1 MEDKQIV
8 ELFWSRSEEAISEIT
23 KKYGK
28 LCGYIAKNILDDDA
42 KAQSCVNQ
50 CYEILRESIP
60 PHRPQNLKAYLCK
73 IVRNH
78 AMHMK
83 YQSIAQREAELFQA
97 ELVIHDFLKC
107 LEVEKRK
114 VFVVRYWFLTP
125 VSEIAQ
131 RYKMSVTEVEECIHA
146 TFQQLNQKLAQKN
159 LFVQEEELLY
169 AMTEIE
175 DSYLE
180 EVATL
185 KETVNREKKWYSIS
199 AVAGVLVLLLAISI
213 LPQTL
218 GKQNINGTE
227 SESES
232 ESEQTEIGAQPQF
245 DPKKYIDVVYGYVM
259 SRSDFYLQTKNLPWN
274 PNMTIA
280 ALPIY
285 KNLAESYDSG
295 ERVYLAE
302 DTLLTMAEG
311 IAAKLKMEIVKT
323 TFSSVTD
330 EMGTTTCGIVATT
343 DLGTIE
349 IDGRGGV
356 YVHFK
361 ESQSLPAGYA
371 ASDSISKEEADRTV
385 EHLISYYKN
394 AFLWEDLIADS
405 YAIYDLNEN
414 RQMIY
419 RAVGTR
425 GPYEDVEEY
434 YLHQVFFYFDHHQR
448 LTGFRFYDYGTA
460 TELVSYYPLI
470 SYEEA
475 KDLLEKGEYIS
486 NQYGMFLEYKEGTI
500 ERTELMYR
508 INDGEEY
515 YQPYYCFYIYLE
527 EIGQYNTFYVPA
539 AKGVKINEAP
549 PEPDIKIL
557 DVEGYEFSAKS
568 FVYSKDWKYY
578 TVENGML
585 VEGNKN
591 ELLAYKST
599 GEIRV
604 ENGMR
609 YFYYGDSI
617 VVNLDEIISEVYAGY
632 YSDLSAS
639 YMEGKII
646 IHVSTQQREDTESLE
661 ACYVYSVADKTITK
675 ITEANYLSYD
685 ELYRWGIR
693 LYGRYGIKGNTYG
706 DMQIIDAVE
715 GNIYNT
721 EIQLKEVEMI
731 YNASEEYFAVLYKN
745 GEIQIVEKSSG
756 KTIKETKE
764 KINFAT
770 SNMMYKDG
778 LLYIEST
785 NGRSLIFVISEFA
798 DIA

>member
-1 MEDKQIV
+1 MEEKQIV

-42 KAQSCVNQ
+42 KAQSCVSQ

-60 PHRPQNLKAYLCK
+60 PHRPQKLKAYLCK

-146 TFQQLNQKLAQKN
+146 TFLQLNQKLAQKN
-159 LFVQEEELLY
+159 LFLQEEELLY

-180 EVATL
+180 EVATV
-185 KETVNREKKWYSIS
+185 KETGNREKKWYSIS
-199 AVAGVLVLLLAISI
+199 AVAGVLVLLLVISI

-218 GKQNINGTE
+218 GKQEINGT
-227 SESES
+227 ESES
-232 ESEQTEIGAQPQF
+232 ESEQTEIGAQSQF
-245 DPKKYIDVVYGYVM
+245 DPKKYIDVVYGDVM
-259 SRSDFYLQTKNLPWN
+259 SREDFYMQEENLPWN
-274 PNMTIA
+274 HNMTIA

-285 KNLAESYDSG
+285 KNLSSSLSSG
-295 ERVYLAE
+295 EFIYLDKDA
-302 DTLLTMAEG
+302 LRTMAED
-311 IAAKLKMEIVKT
+311 IASKLKMKIVET
-323 TFSSVTD
+323 SFQGITD
-330 EMGTTTCGIVATT
+330 EIGTTICGIVVTT
-343 DLGTIE
+343 DAGSIE
-349 IDGRGGV
+349 IDGRGEV
-356 YVHFK
+356 YVRFK
-361 ESQSLPAGYA
+361 ESESLPPGYE
-371 ASDSISKEEADRTV
+371 ASNTTSKEDADRTV

-394 AFLWEDLIADS
+394 AFLWENLKADS
-405 YAIYDLNEN
+405 YAVYDLNEN
-414 RQMIY
+414 RQVIY

-425 GPYEDVEEY
+425 GPYDDVAEY
-434 YLHQVFFYFDHHQR
+434 YLHQAYFYFDDQQK
-448 LTGFRFYDYGTA
+448 LTGFRYVDYRMA
-460 TELVSYYPLI
+460 TELLSYYPLI
-470 SYEEA
+470 SLEEA
-475 KDLLEKGEYIS
+475 KSCLKNGEYIS
-486 NQYGMFLEYKEGTI
+486 NQYGMFLEYDEGAI
-500 ERTELMYR
+500 ERVELMYR
-508 INDGEEY
+508 MSDRAEY

-527 EIGQYNTFYVPA
+527 EFGQYNTFYVPA
-539 AKGVKINEAP
+539 AKGIKINEAP
-549 PEPDIKIL
+549 PEPEIEVL
-557 DVEGYEFSAKS
+557 DLEGYEFSAKN

-578 TVENGML
+578 TVEKGML

-591 ELLAYKST
+591 ELLAYEST
-599 GEIRV
+599 GKIV
-604 ENGMR
+604 EENHIR
-609 YFYYGDSI
+609 YFIYGDSI
-617 VVNLDEIISEVYAGY
+617 RVNLDEILSDVYDDY
-632 YSDLSAS
+632 YRNLEAS
-639 YMEGKII
+639 YIEGKLI
-646 IHVSTQQREDTESLE
+646 IHASTQQSGEDSASREV
-661 ACYVYSVADKTITK
+661 CYVYSIEEKKLTK

-685 ELYRWGIR
+685 EHYRWGIR

-715 GNIYNT
+715 RNIYNT

-764 KINFAT
+764 KINFVT

-785 NGRSLIFVISEFA
+785 NGRPLIFVISEFA

>member
-1 MEDKQIV
+1 MEEKQIV

-28 LCGYIAKNILDDDA
+28 LCGYIAKNILEDA
-42 KAQSCVNQ
+42 IKAQSCVSQ

-78 AMHMK
+78 AMQMK
-83 YQSIAQREAELFQA
+83 CQSIAQREAELFQA
-97 ELVIHDFLKC
+97 ELVIHDFLKH

-114 VFVVRYWFLTP
+114 VFVARYWFFAP

-131 RYKMSVTEVEECIHA
+131 HYKMSVVEVEECTHTI
-146 TFQQLNQKLAQKN
+146 FQQLNQKLTHKK
-159 LFVQEEELLY
+159 LFLQVEELLY

-180 EVATL
+180 EVATS
-185 KETVNREKKWYSIS
+185 KETGNREKKWYSIS
-199 AVAGVLVLLLAISI
+199 AVAAVLVLLLAISI

-218 GKQNINGTE
+218 GKQDINGTE

-232 ESEQTEIGAQPQF
+232 GQTETGAQPQF
-245 DPKKYIDVVYGYVM
+245 DPEKYIDVVYGDVM
-259 SRSDFYLQTKNLPWN
+259 SREDFSLQTENLPWN
-274 PNMTIA
+274 PNMTTA

-285 KNLAESYDSG
+285 KNLAKSYDSG
-295 ERVYLAE
+295 ECVYLDE
-302 DTLLTMAEG
+302 DTLLTIAEDV
-311 IAAKLKMEIVKT
+311 ASKLKMNIVET
-323 TFSSVTD
+323 SYASVIDRLDATI
-330 EMGTTTCGIVATT
+330 CGIVATT

-349 IDGRGGV
+349 IDGRGEV

-361 ESQSLPAGYA
+361 ESQSLPSGYA
-371 ASDSISKEEADRTV
+371 ASNSISKEEADRTV
-385 EHLISYYKN
+385 DHLISYYKN
-394 AFLWEDLIADS
+394 AFLWEDLSADS
-405 YAIYDLNEN
+405 YAVYDLNEN

-425 GPYEDVEEY
+425 GPYNDVEEY
-434 YLHQVFFYFDHHQR
+434 YLHQVYFYFDDQQR
-448 LTGFRFYDYGTA
+448 LTGFRFYDYRTA

-470 SYEEA
+470 SYWEA
-475 KDLLEKGEYIS
+475 KKCLENGEYLS
-486 NQYGMFLEYKEGTI
+486 NQYGMFLEYREGTI

-508 INDGEEY
+508 ISDGEEY

-527 EIGQYNTFYVPA
+527 KFGQYNTFYVPA
-539 AKGVKINEAP
+539 AKGAKINEVP
-549 PEPDIKIL
+549 PEPEIKIL

-568 FVYSKDWKYY
+568 FVYRKDWKYY

-585 VEGNKN
+585 VEGNKD
-591 ELLAYKST
+591 ELLAHEST
-599 GEIRV
+599 GEIWV

-609 YFYYGDSI
+609 YFHYGDSI
-617 VVNLDEIISEVYAGY
+617 VVNLDEILSDVYFGY

-639 YMEGKII
+639 YIEGKII
-646 IHVSTQQREDTESLE
+646 IHASTQKREDTESLE
-661 ACYVYSVADKTITK
+661 ACYVYSVEDKTITK
-675 ITEANYLSYD
+675 ITEANYLSYAD
-685 ELYRWGIR
+685 LYRWGIR

-731 YNASEEYFAVLYKN
+731 YNASEQHFAVLYKN
-745 GEIQIVEKSSG
+745 GEIQIVEKISG

-764 KINFAT
+764 KINFVT

-785 NGRSLIFVISEFA
+785 NGRPLIFVISEFA